1 MIRTALLLPVLRRI
15 FYSLFILWILCLP
28 LLAKAADS
36 DEYTA
41 RFNKAQALARQ
52 GKDAA
57 ASKIYQALIK
67 QDPSQP
73 QAYNNLAA
81 IKARHGEL
89 KEAQALLEQ
98 ALRSNPIY
106 ATVYENLSAIYVEMA
121 RDSYGKALHL
131 ETPQQP
137 IALRELTE
145 PKPAIATIQTAAVAG
160 EKTHTPA
167 VSSIA
172 SADTAPVLT
181 PPVTTSEPAPTSNNT
196 AAPAATPVNQPEV
209 ASEEEATADL
219 PPPPANAETSTEVTP
234 DETIPVTTPEK
245 TPVTEQA
252 SVPPTETPQAPP
264 AANTKTPEL
273 VPNVAPVLAGPEKA
287 PGLEPESTPAETA
300 VKQPDSSKLVAAASL
315 PAGINKDE
323 LITTLQGWA
332 AAWSGKAV
340 NLYLSFYTDNY
351 APAGMTHEQWQVQRD
366 SRLQAPKWIQ
376 VTLSDFQVEA
386 IKDDEARVRLI
397 QQYKADNY
405 QDKTRKEL
413 RLQHTPDGW
422 RIVEEKTMAKL
433 H

>member
-1 MIRTALLLPVLRRI
+1 MIRTALLPPISHRI
-15 FYSLFILWILCLP
+15 FYSLIMLWILCLP
-28 LLAKAADS
+28 LTSKAADS
-36 DEYTA
+36 DEYVR
-41 RFNKAQALARQ
+41 RFNEAQSLAKQ

-67 QDPSQP
+67 QDPGQP

-145 PKPAIATIQTAAVAG
+145 PTPVKATTIQTAAVAT
-160 EKTHTPA
+160 EKTRTPTA
-167 VSSIA
+167 SSLA
-172 SADTAPVLT
+172 STDTVPDTT
-181 PPVTTSEPAPTSNNT
+181 PPVTTSEPPPTRNDKM
-196 AAPAATPVNQPEV
+196 AQPATTTVNKPEV
-209 ASEEEATADL
+209 AKEEEATPDL
-219 PPPPANAETSTEVTP
+219 PAPPASAETSAEATP
-234 DETIPVTTPEK
+234 NETVPAVPEK
-245 TPVTEQA
+245 PPVTEQA
-252 SVPPTETPQAPP
+252 SVEPTETPQAPP
-264 AANTKTPEL
+264 ANTETSE
-273 VPNVAPVLAGPEKA
+273 VTPNVAPLLAGPEKA
-287 PGLEPESTPAETA
+287 PISEPASTPTEAAVEKPESAGP
-300 VKQPDSSKLVAAASL
+300 VVAAS
-315 PAGINKDE
+315 PPVGISKDE
-323 LITTLQGWA
+323 LLTTLQGWA

-351 APAGMTHEQWQVQRD
+351 APEGMTHEQWQAQRR

-376 VTLSDFQVEA
+376 VTLSDFQVDA
-386 IKDDEARVRLI
+386 IKGDEARVRLI

-413 RLQHTPDGW
+413 RLRHTPDGW

-433 H
+433 R